1 MGTSLPHGSARG
13 GKVQGRREGVKCVR
27 GPLSRP
33 LIVSTVEEEEEAE
46 LVEGKSHLFNNS
58 LSLVF
63 PDSDKIPSPE
73 LSPLLQ
79 PGANGRG
86 QSQTL

>member
-1 MGTSLPHGSARG
+1 MGTSVPHGSARG
-13 GKVQGRREGVKCVR
+13 GKVEGRRGGGKCVR

-33 LIVSTVEEEEEAE
+33 LVVSPVEEEEGAE
-46 LVEGKSHLFNNS
+46 LVEGKSHLFNDS
-58 LSLVF
+58 LLLVF
-63 PDSDKIPSPE
+63 SDSDKIPSPG